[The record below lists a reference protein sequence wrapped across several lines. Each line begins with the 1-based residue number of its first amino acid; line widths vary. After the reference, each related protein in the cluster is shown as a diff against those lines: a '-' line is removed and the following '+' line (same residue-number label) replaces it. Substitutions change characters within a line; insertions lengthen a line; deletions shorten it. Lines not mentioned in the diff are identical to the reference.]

1 MCPQFGESFK
11 RDSTVHVRLGESSN
25 DIQCTDPTFMYSDS
39 GVSVA
44 RIHQRGA
51 RLVWNEQSVATM
63 IVFITS
69 EV

>member
-1 MCPQFGESFK
+1 MRPQFGESK
-11 RDSTVHVRLGESSN
+11 RDSTVHVESSN
-25 DIQCTDPTFMYSDS
+25 DIQCTDPTFMYGDS

-44 RIHQRGA
+44 RI
-51 RLVWNEQSVATM
+51 VWNEQSVATM